1 MKQKLKS
8 IFLDKSLWI
17 FSAITLIFFGIF
29 AQMEFAV
36 DSYATLTFSIK
47 GFITQ
52 FASSGRFCLVIV
64 GVILKMLNLK
74 YETIYMISFIGAI
87 VCMIISLYKLYLII
101 KDDIKNDILKI
112 LIPTLIVLNAF
123 SLELFLFIE
132 KGIMLFGVM
141 VCIFAVGEIKK
152 WLESKNKK
160 YLVTTFI
167 FMLLGNFSYQGVVGI
182 FVAIAIIYIIKYSKN
197 IKEFI
202 INNIVVA
209 LSYGIPAV
217 IDYLLI
223 KVLYSSSRVNGNI
236 DFARSLKIVMDS
248 TQDMITKTFGM
259 LPEHFLEILI
269 ACIIGLTIYQIVI
282 KKNSIKEKIIDILK
296 IAYIVIAV
304 IFASVAPQLMQ
315 NTDAIWFVA
324 RSTYSYA
331 SLFGVLVLYLFMNFN
346 DIKNWT
352 RYVVFAL
359 SIVLLVVQFFKFNS
373 IETERYKV
381 NEMDYEVT
389 RKIVNRI
396 DEYEKSTGNKIKN
409 IALYADK
416 SMSYSYYGIFSTGDT
431 NIKAYAKDWC
441 IVYILKYYAGL
452 DLKAVD
458 KNPEIDEKFS
468 NEDWSYF
475 EDEQLVFDGDTLH
488 LCKY

>member
-8 IFLDKSLWI
+8 ILLDKCLWI
-17 FSAITLIFFGIF
+17 FALITLIFFGVLTK
-29 AQMEFAV
+29 MEFAV
-36 DSYATLTFSIK
+36 DSYATLTFSLK

-52 FASSGRFCLVIV
+52 FASSGRFCLVFV

-74 YETIYMISFIGAI
+74 YETVYMISFIAAI
-87 VCMIISLYKLYLII
+87 VCMIISLYKLYLIM
-101 KDDIKNDILKI
+101 KDDIKNEALKI
-112 LIPTLIVLNAF
+112 IIPTLIVLNAF
-123 SLELFLFIE
+123 SIELFLFIE

-160 YLVTTFI
+160 YLVTSFI

-223 KVLYSSSRVNGNI
+223 KVLYSSSRVNGKI
-236 DFARSLKIVMDS
+236 DFARSLKIVSDS
-248 TQDMITKTFGM
+248 TKDMITKTYGM

-269 ACIIGLTIYQIVI
+269 ACIIGLIIYQIIV
-282 KKNSIKEKIIDILK
+282 KKDEIRNKIIDILK
-296 IAYIVIAV
+296 IVYIIAAV

-315 NTDAIWFVA
+315 NTDSIWFVA
-324 RSTYSYA
+324 RSTYAYA
-331 SLFGVLVLYLFMNFN
+331 SLFGVLVLYLFMNFEN
-346 DIKNWT
+346 IKEWT
-352 RYVVFAL
+352 RYAVFVL
-359 SIVLLVVQFFKFNS
+359 SIVLIVVQFYKFNS

-409 IALYADK
+409 IALYEDK

-452 DLKAVD
+452 DLKVVE
-458 KNPEIDEKFS
+458 KNSEVEEKFK
-468 NEDWSYF
+468 NEDWLYF

>member
-29 AQMEFAV
+29 AKMEFAV

-74 YETIYMISFIGAI
+74 YETIYIISFIGAI

-223 KVLYSSSRVNGNI
+223 KVLYSSSRVTGNI
-236 DFARSLKIVMDS
+236 DFARS
-248 TQDMITKTFGM
+248 
-259 LPEHFLEILI
+259 
-269 ACIIGLTIYQIVI
+269 
-282 KKNSIKEKIIDILK
+282 
-296 IAYIVIAV
+296 
-304 IFASVAPQLMQ
+304 
-315 NTDAIWFVA
+315 
-324 RSTYSYA
+324 
-331 SLFGVLVLYLFMNFN
+331 
-346 DIKNWT
+346 
-352 RYVVFAL
+352 
-359 SIVLLVVQFFKFNS
+359 
-373 IETERYKV
+373 
-381 NEMDYEVT
+381 
-389 RKIVNRI
+389 
-396 DEYEKSTGNKIKN
+396 
-409 IALYADK
+409 
-416 SMSYSYYGIFSTGDT
+416 
-431 NIKAYAKDWC
+431 
-441 IVYILKYYAGL
+441 
-452 DLKAVD
+452 
-458 KNPEIDEKFS
+458 
-468 NEDWSYF
+468 
-475 EDEQLVFDGDTLH
+475 
-488 LCKY
+488 